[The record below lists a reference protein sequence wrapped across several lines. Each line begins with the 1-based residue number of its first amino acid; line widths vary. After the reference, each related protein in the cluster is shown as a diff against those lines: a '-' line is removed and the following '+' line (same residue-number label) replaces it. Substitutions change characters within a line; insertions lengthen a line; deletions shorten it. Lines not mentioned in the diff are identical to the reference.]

1 MATRRSTRGG
11 ATGRG
16 PSAYDHE
23 ALAMIA
29 GEVRALCRQRVAVAA
44 SAWNEGHGAAQD
56 LLPELRTMG
65 LLGVMAGEAIGGVD
79 LGVRGLQAVLREL
92 GAADAGLG
100 ALVAQHSLALA
111 WAERLGLAAAVT
123 TAATGSPRLCLVDG
137 GGSGHLDD
145 PAPAFALRSGHLHG
159 AAGVV
164 LAGGGADLAVVRAVD
179 ADGGEALCVVDL
191 RGAGATC
198 TVAPP
203 SIGLRSCT
211 HVALALDAAT
221 PLAVQPLVGRSAE
234 VALLHGLAR
243 LCAATLTCATARA
256 SHHAAVR
263 YSLERRQ
270 FGKPIATF
278 QPIQWQ
284 TADSETELTGAE
296 LLVFHAGAA
305 LHAAWSAGG
314 PASGTPDISGPALDA
329 VDRASIAAFEAA
341 RRATDRALQLHG
353 GCGYTTDYGAER
365 PYRDVY
371 ALPLLGGSAIA
382 ARARVAARLA
392 AVGARAG

>member
-1 MATRRSTRGG
+1 MATKRSTRSG

-16 PSAYDHE
+16 ALAQDQE

-29 GEVRALCRQRVAVAA
+29 GEVRALCRQRVAAA
-44 SAWNEGHGAAQD
+44 APAWNEGHGAAPD
-56 LLPELRTMG
+56 LLPELRAMG
-65 LLGVMAGEAIGGVD
+65 LLGVLAGEDIGGVD

-100 ALVAQHSLALA
+100 ALVAQHALALA
-111 WAERLGLAAAVT
+111 WAERLGLATAVS

-145 PAPAFALRSGHLHG
+145 PAPPFGLRDGRLHG
-159 AAGVV
+159 NAAVV
-164 LAGGGADLAVVRAVD
+164 LAGAGADLAIVRALD
-179 ADGGEALCVVDL
+179 AEAGQDALCVVDL
-191 RGAGATC
+191 RGPGASC
-198 TVAPP
+198 TPAPP
-203 SIGLRSCT
+203 SIGLRSCANA
-211 HVALALDAAT
+211 VLVLDAAT
-221 PLAVQPLVGRSAE
+221 PLAAQPLSGRTADIG
-234 VALLHGLAR
+234 LLRALAR

-256 SHHAAVR
+256 SHEGAVR

-296 LLVFHAGAA
+296 LLVAHAGGA
-305 LHAAWSAGG
+305 LHAAWAEAGPAADAGG
-314 PASGTPDISGPALDA
+314 AALDA
-329 VDRASIAAFEAA
+329 VDRAAIAAFEAA

-353 GCGYTTDYGAER
+353 GVGYTTDYGAER

-371 ALPLLGGSAIA
+371 ALPLLGGSAMA

-392 AVGARAG
+392 AGGARAG